1 MNTLRRDRR
10 WRWGSRVGLVLWL
23 GVGTILTI
31 SAGTARADGEEWLSH
46 RVMNAAWFEPLKV
59 PQTPGQTSPAV
70 PSVDDLVGYE
80 SRDIPRPATTLPNT
94 RREPALQNESL
105 ILPNKPDAWQDDAQ
119 PRPLPEWLEGVK
131 VGYDRGFVIA
141 SGEDVSLDTSE
152 SPFLLRMSAYGQ
164 LRHTRFDSAGPTDDL
179 NQFQL
184 IRGRIIFAGH
194 AFSPDIR
201 YYVQMDGR
209 SSRGDELR
217 LLDYHLDFD
226 IGRHYLDWDRDV
238 LVFKAGQWKVP
249 FTLSRYL
256 SAREFEFA
264 DRSMASMYFDVNRS
278 LAWGVASRTQ
288 PGGIPVHFEAAVFN
302 GLVTGG
308 AETGSAG
315 KLDANFAYAARVYAF
330 PIGEWGAGA
339 LADFDWHETLAT
351 RMGAAY
357 AGTTNDSSGPVEFNS
372 IRVVDSGQRLSSLLP
387 PTVSQY
393 DVNLFCVD
401 ASHKYQGWSLTTEYY
416 FRNISGFR
424 GDTVPNLFDHG
435 FWLQVGKFV
444 VPEKMQLLARWSRVA
459 GKSGTLGLES
469 QSSDERAV
477 GFVWYF
483 RRRYARLTCDAT
495 YLDGAPISSSAL
507 DVFPGDKGW
516 LFRTQ
521 IQFGF

>member
-1 MNTLRRDRR
+1 MKALRPDRR
-10 WRWGSRVGLVLWL
+10 GRWGSRVGRMLWL
-23 GVGTILTI
+23 GVGTILI
-31 SAGTARADGEEWLSH
+31 MSVGTVCDGGEEWLSQ
-46 RVMNAAWFEPLKV
+46 RVMNAAWLEPLE
-59 PQTPGQTSPAV
+59 PQRALGRTPPPTTSF
-70 PSVDDLVGYE
+70 DDRAGYGE
-80 SRDIPRPATTLPNT
+80 RDIPLPATTLASV
-94 RREPALQNESL
+94 RRQPAPQSES
-105 ILPNKPDAWQDDAQ
+105 IIRPDTPGSPRDDAG
-119 PRPLPEWLEGVK
+119 PRPLPEWLESVK
-131 VGYDRGFVIA
+131 VGYDSGFVIA
-141 SGEDVSLDTSE
+141 GSGDMNLDVSE
-152 SPFLLRMSAYGQ
+152 SPFLLRVNAYGQ
-164 LRHTRFDSAGPTDDL
+164 LRHTRFDSAGPADDL

-184 IRGRIIFAGH
+184 IRGRVIFAGS

-217 LLDYHLDFD
+217 LLDYYLDFD
-226 IGRHYLDWDRDV
+226 VGRRYLDWDRDV
-238 LVFKAGQWKVP
+238 FVFKAGQWKVP

-256 SAREFEFA
+256 SAREFEFS

-288 PGGIPVHFEAAVFN
+288 PGGIPVHLEAAVFN

-315 KLDANFAYAARVYAF
+315 KLDDNFAYAARLYAF
-330 PIGEWGAGA
+330 PIGEWGTGA

-357 AGTTNDSSGPVEFNS
+357 AGTRNDRRGPVEFDS

-387 PTVSQY
+387 PAVSQY
-393 DVNLFCVD
+393 DVDLFCVD
-401 ASHKYQGWSLTTEYY
+401 ASHKYRGWSVTTEYY

-424 GDTVPNLFDHG
+424 GDTVPDLFDHG

-444 VPEKMQLLARWSRVA
+444 VPEKMQLLARWSRVV
-459 GKSGTLGLES
+459 GKSGTLGVES

-483 RRRYARLTCDAT
+483 RRRYARITCDAT

-507 DVFPGDKGW
+507 DIFPGDKGW